1 MKTEPRSDPNDF
13 ASRYRTHR
21 RLVRLGQAIMLIGF
35 LVAVT
40 HWLAHLEAFGAGQP
54 PGLDG
59 FRHRLPDGCRPDH
72 RRRHSCRAATA
83 ETDDPVNTGNAKA
96 GAS

>member
-1 MKTEPRSDPNDF
+1 MKTNPRSDTDDF
-13 ASRYRTHR
+13 ASRYRAHR

-54 PGLDG
+54 PGWMDFAIG
-59 FRHRLPDGCRPDH
+59 YPT
-72 RRRHSCRAATA
+72 AAILII
-83 ETDDPVNTGNAKA
+83 A
-96 GAS
+96 GAILAGRPQPKRTTR